1 MGGVYG
7 EFLAYF
13 SELFEDFKVYKQIP
27 KVASGYAL
35 EYSRAVKGIRQ
46 SDGVYVIQKNRKHT
60 VNAMGIGAA
69 YTLWTYERIDPATEF
84 VEIDGRM
91 FRPMKSPDFSRE
103 GGFWETAL
111 EAVEGN
117 DGSQN
122 DNMELAGGT
131 F

>member
-35 EYSRAVKGIRQ
+35 EYSRAVTGIRQ

-60 VNAMGIGAA
+60 VNTMGIGAA

-122 DNMELAGGT
+122 DNMELAEGS

>member
-35 EYSRAVKGIRQ
+35 EYSRAVTGIRQ

-60 VNAMGIGAA
+60 ANTMGIGAA

>member
-35 EYSRAVKGIRQ
+35 EYSRAVTGIRQ
-46 SDGVYVIQKNRKHT
+46 SDGVYVIQKNIKHT
-60 VNAMGIGAA
+60 VNTMGIGAA

-122 DNMELAGGT
+122 DNMELAEGS